1 MDLSVVILEDD
12 PRYRHSLEMLF
23 SNTRGFRLGASFGS
37 AHAML
42 QELETRERAGQDPS
56 WQLALVDIELPG
68 MNGIEATRR
77 LKKHLPA
84 LTVVMLTVFE
94 DPTVILEAI
103 TAGADGYL
111 LKKTSAPELL
121 SQLKAIASGGSP
133 LTPDVARTV
142 LSLLRERTPKRISGQ
157 FFRTGLAHQTRPN
170 RTRTRSAANVGERS
184 LLQASRLT
192 TQHQHRHSAHSHSRR
207 VSQAASP
214 QRRRSRRPRHSRK
227 AGLNPTSH
235 HHAIADDLCS
245 RYSANHDVRLSGGDP
260 R

>member
-1 MDLSVVILEDD
+1 MDLNVVILEDD

-37 AHAML
+37 AHTML
-42 QELETRERAGQDPS
+42 QELETREHTGRDPS
-56 WQLALVDIELPG
+56 WQLALIDIELPG

-94 DPTVILEAI
+94 DPTIILEAI

-142 LSLLRERTPKRISGQ
+142 LSLLREKTPKRISGQ
-157 FFRTGLAHQTRPN
+157 FLRTASPTKLDLTEREHAVLQALVKGLSYKQTGLQLNISIDTV
-170 RTRTRSAANVGERS
+170 RTHIRAVYRK
-184 LLQASRLT
+184 LQV
-192 TQHQHRHSAHSHSRR
+192 HSVAEAVAR
-207 VSQAASP
+207 
-214 QRRRSRRPRHSRK
+214 
-227 AGLNPTSH
+227 
-235 HHAIADDLCS
+235 AIREKL
-245 RYSANHDVRLSGGDP
+245 V
-260 R
+260 

>member
-23 SNTRGFRLGASFGS
+23 NNAPGFRFGASFGS

-42 QELETRERAGQDPS
+42 QELENRERAGQNPS

-68 MNGIEATRR
+68 INGIEATRH
-77 LKKHLPA
+77 LKKHLPT

-142 LSLLRERTPKRISGQ
+142 LSLLREKTPKRISGQ
-157 FFRTGLAHQTRPN
+157 FFR
-170 RTRTRSAANVGERS
+170 NVSPTKLDLTEREHAV
-184 LLQASRLT
+184 LQALVKGLSYKQVGLQLNISIDTVRTHIRAVYRKL
-192 TQHQHRHSAHSHSRR
+192 QVHSVAEAVAR
-207 VSQAASP
+207 
-214 QRRRSRRPRHSRK
+214 
-227 AGLNPTSH
+227 
-235 HHAIADDLCS
+235 AIREKL
-245 RYSANHDVRLSGGDP
+245 V
-260 R
+260 